1 VVPSVWWAVVAR
13 HYVQHLYSRF
23 AFLAFFAVLAALG
36 INNLSVFN
44 NLPGFDSRRF
54 HHSRLFYLHNFR

>member
-1 VVPSVWWAVVAR
+1 MGEVSR
-13 HYVQHLYSRF
+13 TCLYSRF

-44 NLPGFDSRRF
+44 ISCAGSTPAASTILTRTG
-54 HHSRLFYLHNFR
+54 